1 MPTPRYGLVCALVK
15 DQTTGDNEIV
25 AAGGGNETDFLNKVE
40 IYNVDLNIWRTGT
53 TDICYHYK
61 FV

>member
-25 AAGGGNETDFLNKVE
+25 AAGGSDITKYHNTVE
-40 IYNVDLNIWRTGT
+40 IYNIEVEVWRTGT
-53 TDICYHYK
+53 TQICYNHK
-61 FV
+61 VV